1 MQIGQVGQEL
11 QFGQAVREEK
21 ILYRLD
27 CDGHGLLIVK
37 EGVTNQN
44 ADNIQNASVELGT
57 YIDGPII
64 FLLFKF
70 GNEPWNDAPY
80 SWHTVPRESQVYPE
94 EAANAGALK
103 VGLVESDDGV
113 IKAIRN
119 IAFTQEFADKLNTA
133 ITVQANGSFNG
144 LSYAKHINTVYN
156 QYTSEDMI
164 EMAVAR
170 MKIEK

>member
-11 QFGQAVREEK
+11 LPGQAALEEK

-37 EGVTNQN
+37 ERVCNQDV
-44 ADNIQNASVELGT
+44 DNIQNAGVELGI

-70 GNEPWNDAPY
+70 GKGPWNDAPY
-80 SWHTVPRESQVYPE
+80 SWHTVPRESRVYPE
-94 EAANAGALK
+94 EAADAGTLRIALAETGAGIIRA
-103 VGLVESDDGV
+103 V
-113 IKAIRN
+113 RN

-144 LSYAKHINTVYN
+144 LSYAKHINMVYN

-164 EMAVAR
+164 EMAAAH
-170 MKIEK
+170 MKVEK